1 MTILEGHPF
10 TGRNLQRLKEFLAV
24 MDLDYD
30 ENVEYSVCIL
40 DDDFSIAAAGSVEGG
55 VLKCIAVSP
64 DHQGEGLTATLATQL
79 IQYAMS
85 QGRTHLFL
93 YTKPKNQMMF
103 QGVGFYPILKTDQ
116 ILFMENKRG
125 GFRRYVEGLRRESPE
140 CGGVIGAIVA
150 NCNPFTRGHRYLV
163 EQALDRCDLLHL
175 FVLSEDRSA
184 FSARDRFAMVQA
196 GVADLDRIVLHQ
208 TGDYLISAATFPTYF
223 FKDKAQAGQAN
234 CRLDL
239 ELFAREIA
247 PALGI
252 TRRFVGE
259 EPLCAVTNAYNTA
272 MKELLPQ
279 FGITV
284 TEIPRL
290 AQNGVPI
297 SASEVRRCL
306 AEQNHTRLQQLVP
319 EAVYKHLTGRE

>member
-1 MTILEGHPF
+1 MTILEGRPF
-10 TGRNLQRLKEFLAV
+10 TGRNLQRLKDFLAA

-30 ENVEYSVCIL
+30 EHVEYSVCIL
-40 DDDFSIAAAGSVEGG
+40 DDDFSVIAAGSVEGS

-79 IQYAMS
+79 IQYAMGR
-85 QGRTHLFL
+85 GRTHLFL

-116 ILFMENKRG
+116 ILFMENRRG

-184 FSARDRFAMVQA
+184 FSAKDRFAMVQA
-196 GVADLDRIVLHQ
+196 GVADLERVVLHQ

-272 MKELLPQ
+272 MKEILPQ
-279 FGITV
+279 FGIAV

-290 AQNGVPI
+290 AQDGVPI

-319 EAVYKHLTGRE
+319 EAVYKRLTAS